1 MDQGEIQITE
11 FTYALPEEH
20 IARYPLTDRNASRLL
35 SFDGSNT
42 SDRMISDL
50 TELLAV
56 PHRICLNDTRVVH
69 ARLLFPH
76 RSGQIE
82 IFCLSAADGRS
93 LEHILHEEGSV
104 EILAL
109 VGGARKWKE
118 GSLQTTWTHADGSGT
133 LTAEKG
139 ERVNGRFYIRL
150 SWTPSEAFYKVLE
163 QVGHVPLPPYMDRG
177 DELSDRERYQTVFA
191 RHRGSVAAPTA
202 GLHLT
207 EGMLEELTRSG
218 HRIDRLTLHVGA
230 GTFQPVS
237 ASDARAHRIHGEEI
251 CVPRE
256 LIASLA
262 ERTEPIL
269 AVGTTSLR
277 TLESLYWLGLKA
289 AAGEDPISG
298 WAQDD
303 LSRFPA
309 KLDSSAALSAL
320 LQWLDEHSMT
330 ELRAV
335 THLYILPDHRFRM
348 VDALLTNFHQPGS
361 TLLLLVAAFI
371 GEQWRSLYQHALEND
386 YRFLSYGDAMLLKRK
401 G

>member
-1 MDQGEIQITE
+1 MDQGEIQIAE
-11 FTYALPEEH
+11 YTYALPEER

-42 SDRMISDL
+42 SDRMISEL
-50 TELLAV
+50 VELLAV

-93 LEHILHEEGSV
+93 LEHILHEKGSV
-104 EILAL
+104 ELLAL

-118 GSLQTTWTHADGSGT
+118 GSLQTAWTHHGGSGT

-139 ERVNGRFYIRL
+139 ERAEGRFYIRL
-150 SWTPSEAFYKVLE
+150 SWTPSGTFYKVLE
-163 QVGHVPLPPYMDRG
+163 QAGHVPLPPYMNRG
-177 DELSDRERYQTVFA
+177 DELSDKSRYQTVFA
-191 RHRGSVAAPTA
+191 RHKGSVAAPTA

-207 EGMLEELTRSG
+207 EGMLQELTNSG
-218 HRIDRLTLHVGA
+218 HQIDRLTLHVGA

-237 ASDARAHRIHGEEI
+237 ASDARTHRIHGEEI
-251 CVPRE
+251 CVSRD

-289 AAGEDPISG
+289 AAGEDPSSG

-303 LSRFPA
+303 LSRFPD

-320 LQWLDEHSMT
+320 LEWLDKHSME

-335 THLYILPDHRFRM
+335 THLYILPDHPFRM

-371 GEQWRSLYQHALEND
+371 GEQWRSIYQYALENN
-386 YRFLSYGDAMLLKRK
+386 YRFLSYGDAMLLKRN

>member
-1 MDQGEIQITE
+1 MD
-11 FTYALPEEH
+11 
-20 IARYPLTDRNASRLL
+20 
-35 SFDGSNT
+35 
-42 SDRMISDL
+42 
-50 TELLAV
+50 
-56 PHRICLNDTRVVH
+56 
-69 ARLLFPH
+69 
-76 RSGQIE
+76 
-82 IFCLSAADGRS
+82 
-93 LEHILHEEGSV
+93 
-104 EILAL
+104 
-109 VGGARKWKE
+109 
-118 GSLQTTWTHADGSGT
+118 
-133 LTAEKG
+133 
-139 ERVNGRFYIRL
+139 
-150 SWTPSEAFYKVLE
+150 PSEAFYKVLE
-163 QVGHVPLPPYMDRG
+163 QAGHVPLPPYMDRG

-207 EGMLEELTRSG
+207 EGMLEELTESG

-237 ASDARAHRIHGEEI
+237 TSDARAHRIHGEEI
-251 CVPRE
+251 CVPRD

-289 AAGEDPISG
+289 AAGEDPSSG

-320 LQWLDEHSMT
+320 LEWLDEHSME